1 MECPAFYPHP
11 GTPTGWGGPVSPGPG
26 QASPEVNRLHSGDA
40 NAGQFVDVAAPLQP
54 ALDRLAA
61 TQDALQ
67 RRRDQLTQAI
77 GGVDAALSAIDHD
90 RDDID
95 AALARAV
102 PLSSRIHERRLRP
115 DVSAPASPE
124 DARGWVQ
131 AEVCIDDVRF
141 QAVLDAGMN
150 DPVTVSLA
158 AGRVPDHHLIGLM
171 LQLVGPGDLVLDLG
185 AHVGVF
191 SLAAAARGCLVL
203 AVEASASNA
212 ALLRAS
218 AMRNGFHELRIV
230 NAAAND
236 TAGTIKFEANGPW
249 GHIAW
254 DTGGVQGAGTIA
266 VPAITVDE
274 LLQAFAWPAPTFVK
288 MDVEGSELRAIEG
301 MRRLLEK
308 PDAPPVLFES
318 NGHALGLAGQAPGA
332 LLRAFEDL
340 GYVNYLVDRGRLTR
354 LDAAQPQIETVCE
367 CLAVKRRP
375 PGLSGWEV
383 RPAVTTEDT
392 LLRVVAESR
401 HPNPDCRVYVARTLA
416 SLDPDFLAHPL
427 VAGAL
432 EELRRDGLAEVRAA
446 AAWSAPLTPEGLVT
460 LEEQH
465 S

>member
-1 MECPAFYPHP
+1 
-11 GTPTGWGGPVSPGPG
+11 
-26 QASPEVNRLHSGDA
+26 
-40 NAGQFVDVAAPLQP
+40 VDVAAPLQRGL
-54 ALDRLAA
+54 AQLAA

-67 RRRDQLTQAI
+67 RRQDHLKQAI
-77 GGVDAALSAIDHD
+77 AGVDNALSTIDRDRDEVDAALAQ
-90 RDDID
+90 
-95 AALARAV
+95 V
-102 PLSSRIHERRLRP
+102 PPLTSRLGQLRLRP
-115 DVSAPASPE
+115 DVAAPAPLG
-124 DARGWVQ
+124 DAPGWVQ
-131 AEVCIDDVRF
+131 AEVSVDDVNF
-141 QAVLDAGMN
+141 HAVLDATMN
-150 DPVTVSLA
+150 DPVTANLA
-158 AGRVPDHHLIGLM
+158 AGRVSDHHLIGLM

-185 AHVGVF
+185 AHVGAF

-230 NAAAND
+230 NAAASD
-236 TAGTIKFEANGPW
+236 TAGTIEFEANGPW

-254 DTGGVQGAGTIA
+254 DTDGVSGAGTIP

-288 MDVEGSELRAIEG
+288 MDVEGSELKAIEG
-301 MRRLLEK
+301 MRRLLGK

-318 NGHALGLAGQAPGA
+318 NGHALGLAGEAPGA

-340 GYVNYLVDRGRLTR
+340 GYVNYLVDPGRLTR
-354 LDAAQPQIETVCE
+354 LDAGQPQVETVSE

-383 RPAVTTEDT
+383 RPAVTMEDT

-401 HPNPDCRVYVARTLA
+401 HPNPDCRVYIARTLA
-416 SLDPDFLAHPL
+416 SFDTEFLTHPL

-432 EELRRDGLAEVRAA
+432 EALRLDGLPEVRSA
-446 AAWSAPLTPEGLVT
+446 AAWSAPAGSEGLVAPAG
-460 LEEQH
+460 QR